1 MNKNLYWLWLTLKSS
16 LTPVMADKLLEYY
29 KTPEAIYNEK
39 DYSKCGFLSDKSKE
53 ELSDKSFDVAD
64 KVIKRMNDMPFQV
77 YNTIRNSDNPI
88 KDSLIDLRGN
98 IDIFVEDINKD

>member
-39 DYSKCGFLSDKSKE
+39 DYSKCGFLSDKAKD
-53 ELSDKSFDVAD
+53 ELTDKSFDVAD
-64 KVIKRMNDMPFQV
+64 RVIKRMNDIGGYILTFDDEEYPPLLKK
-77 YNTIRNSDNPI
+77 I
-88 KDSLIDLRGN
+88 
-98 IDIFVEDINKD
+98 